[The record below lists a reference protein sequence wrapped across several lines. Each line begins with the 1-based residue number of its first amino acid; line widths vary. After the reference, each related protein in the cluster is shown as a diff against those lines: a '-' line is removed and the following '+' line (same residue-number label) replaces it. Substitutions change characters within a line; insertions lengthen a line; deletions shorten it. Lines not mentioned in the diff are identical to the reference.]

1 MANNKTKKVGVL
13 VIKKQVII
21 DTDPGIDDAVALA
34 IALYSDEVDVKL
46 ITTVAGN
53 VGLDY
58 VTQNTLK
65 LLSFFDKKIPVAKG
79 LDAPLIREI
88 INASDIHGET
98 GMEGYDFEEPSDQ
111 LLLKEHAVN
120 AMRETILTNEEPI
133 TIIGIGPLTNIAML
147 LKMYPE
153 IKTSIKEIIFMGGSL
168 TRGNSGIMSEYNIE
182 FDPEAAKIVFDSGVP
197 IVMVGLDLG
206 LKALILLEDS
216 KKIKEMNKVGDMFYH
231 LFNRYRGGSMQTGL
245 TMYDSTAIA
254 YLLRPDLFDVVDSFM
269 DVELTGKYTTGAT
282 IVDLQGILKK
292 ESNAKI
298 CVDIN
303 QEEFKKW
310 FLTSIEQCE

>member
-1 MANNKTKKVGVL
+1 MKVGVL

-120 AMRETILTNEEPI
+120 AMRATILTNEEPI

-153 IKTSIKEIIFMGGSL
+153 TKTSIKEIIFMGGSL

>member
-1 MANNKTKKVGVL
+1 MV
-13 VIKKQVII
+13 KKQVII

-34 IALYSDEVDVKL
+34 IALYSEDIEVKL

-58 VTQNTLK
+58 VTQNALK
-65 LLSFFDKKIPVAKG
+65 LLQFFNKDVPVAKG
-79 LDAPLIREI
+79 LDAPLIKEI
-88 INASDIHGET
+88 INAGAIHGET
-98 GMEGYDFEEPSDQ
+98 GMEGYTFEEPTER

-120 AMRETILTNEEPI
+120 AMRETILTSQEPI
-133 TIIGIGPLTNIAML
+133 TIVGIGPLTNIAML

-153 IKTSIKEIIFMGGSL
+153 TKTKMKEIIFMGGSL
-168 TRGNSGIMSEYNIE
+168 TRGNSGVMSEYNID

-216 KKIKEMNKVGDMFYH
+216 MKIKEMNKIGEMFYQ
-231 LFNRYRGGSMQTGL
+231 LFKRYRGGSMQTGL

-254 YLLRPDLFDVVDSFM
+254 YLLRPDLFEVVEAFM
-269 DVELTGKYTTGAT
+269 DVELNGRYTTGAT
-282 IVDLQGILKK
+282 IVDLKGFLKK
-292 ESNAKI
+292 EANATV
-298 CVDIN
+298 CLDID
-303 QEEFKKW
+303 QDAFKKW
-310 FLTSIEQCE
+310 FLTSIEHCVD

>member
-1 MANNKTKKVGVL
+1 
-13 VIKKQVII
+13 
-21 DTDPGIDDAVALA
+21 
-34 IALYSDEVDVKL
+34 
-46 ITTVAGN
+46 
-53 VGLDY
+53 
-58 VTQNTLK
+58 
-65 LLSFFDKKIPVAKG
+65 
-79 LDAPLIREI
+79 
-88 INASDIHGET
+88 
-98 GMEGYDFEEPSDQ
+98 
-111 LLLKEHAVN
+111 
-120 AMRETILTNEEPI
+120 
-133 TIIGIGPLTNIAML
+133 ML

-153 IKTSIKEIIFMGGSL
+153 TKTSIKEIIFMGGSL

>member
-1 MANNKTKKVGVL
+1 M
-13 VIKKQVII
+13 IKKQVII

-153 IKTSIKEIIFMGGSL
+153 TKTSIKEIIFMGGSL

>member
-1 MANNKTKKVGVL
+1 ML
-13 VIKKQVII
+13 IKKQVIM

-34 IALYSDEVDVKL
+34 IALYNDELEIKL

-53 VGLDY
+53 VGLEH
-58 VTQNTLK
+58 VTQNALK
-65 LLSFFDKKIPVAKG
+65 LLSFFDKDIPVAKG
-79 LDAPLIREI
+79 LDAPLIRET

-98 GMEGYDFEEPSDQ
+98 GMEGYDFEEPSER

-120 AMRETILTNEEPI
+120 AMREAILKNEEPI
-133 TIIGIGPLTNIAML
+133 TIVGIGPLTNIAMF

-153 IKTSIKEIIFMGGSL
+153 TKKNIKEIIFMGGSL
-168 TRGNSGIMSEYNIE
+168 TRGNSGIMSEFNIE
-182 FDPEAAKIVFDSGVP
+182 FDPEAAKIVFGSGVP
-197 IVMVGLDLG
+197 VVMVGLDLG
-206 LKALILLEDS
+206 LKVLILPEDS
-216 KKIKEMNKVGDMFYH
+216 KKIKEMNKVGEMFYQ

-254 YLLRPDLFDVVDSFM
+254 YLLRPDLFEVVDTFL

-292 ESNAKI
+292 ESNAKV

-303 QEEFKKW
+303 QDKFKKC
-310 FLTSIEQCE
+310 FITSIKNCE

>member
-1 MANNKTKKVGVL
+1 M
-13 VIKKQVII
+13 IKKQVII

-65 LLSFFDKKIPVAKG
+65 LLSFFNKKIPVAKG

-153 IKTSIKEIIFMGGSL
+153 TKTSIKEIIFMGGSL

>member
-153 IKTSIKEIIFMGGSL
+153 TKTSIKEIIFMGGSL

-254 YLLRPDLFDVVDSFM
+254 YLLRPELFDVVDSFM

>member
-1 MANNKTKKVGVL
+1 ML

-153 IKTSIKEIIFMGGSL
+153 TKTSIKEIIFMGGSL

>member
-1 MANNKTKKVGVL
+1 M
-13 VIKKQVII
+13 IKKQVII

-34 IALYSDEVDVKL
+34 IALYSDELDIKL

-53 VGLDY
+53 VGLEY
-58 VTQNTLK
+58 VTQNALK
-65 LLSFFDKKIPVAKG
+65 LLSFFDKDIPVAKG
-79 LDAPLIREI
+79 LDAPLIRKI
-88 INASDIHGET
+88 MDASDIHEET
-98 GMEGYDFEEPSDQ
+98 GMEGYDFEEPSER

-120 AMRETILTNEEPI
+120 AMREAILKNEGPI
-133 TIIGIGPLTNIAML
+133 SIVEIGPLTNIAML

-153 IKTSIKEIIFMGGSL
+153 TKKNIKEIIFMGGSL

-197 IVMVGLDLG
+197 VVMVGLDLG
-206 LKALILLEDS
+206 LKVLILPEDS
-216 KKIKEMNKVGDMFYH
+216 KKIKEMNKVGEMFYQ

-254 YLLRPDLFDVVDSFM
+254 YLLRPDLFEVVDTFL

-292 ESNAKI
+292 ESNAKV

-303 QEEFKKW
+303 QDKFKKW
-310 FLTSIEQCE
+310 FITSIKNCE

>member
-1 MANNKTKKVGVL
+1 ML
-13 VIKKQVII
+13 IKKQVIM

-34 IALYSDEVDVKL
+34 IALYNDELEIKL

-53 VGLDY
+53 VGLEH
-58 VTQNTLK
+58 VTQNALK
-65 LLSFFDKKIPVAKG
+65 LLSFFDKDIPVAKG
-79 LDAPLIREI
+79 LDAPLIRET

-98 GMEGYDFEEPSDQ
+98 GMEGYDFEEPSER

-120 AMRETILTNEEPI
+120 AMREAILKNEEPI
-133 TIIGIGPLTNIAML
+133 TIVGIGPLTNIAML

-153 IKTSIKEIIFMGGSL
+153 TKKNIKEIIFMGGSL
-168 TRGNSGIMSEYNIE
+168 TRGNSGIMSEFNIE

-197 IVMVGLDLG
+197 VVMVGLDLG
-206 LKALILLEDS
+206 LKVLILPEDS
-216 KKIKEMNKVGDMFYH
+216 KKIKEMNKVGEMFYQ

-254 YLLRPDLFDVVDSFM
+254 YLLRPDLFEVVDTFL

-292 ESNAKI
+292 ESNAKV

-303 QEEFKKW
+303 QDKFKKW
-310 FLTSIEQCE
+310 FITSIKNCE